1 MYGADVCPGFA
12 QKRLK
17 KQPTLLWLR
26 EEIGKELEQVQ
37 HAHDEAIIRPIYN
50 SLEEYTTGSCDML
63 AHPTNIEFQNR
74 LVGFGM
80 CNVPE
85 NNWEAV
91 MDTVLH
97 YLSTRMDYNK
107 KLQKATHLVVDE
119 AQVVSENRD
128 LQICS
133 TMQLLPSESSE
144 ESSPLLCRTWWQLW
158 PTKDGRAIPELF
170 L

>member
-1 MYGADVCPGFA
+1 
-12 QKRLK
+12 
-17 KQPTLLWLR
+17 
-26 EEIGKELEQVQ
+26 
-37 HAHDEAIIRPIYN
+37 
-50 SLEEYTTGSCDML
+50 ML

-119 AQVVSENRD
+119 AQVVSEKPGSADMLNNAVITFRKFGGIVT
-128 LQICS
+128 LA
-133 TMQLLPSESSE
+133 MQNVVAALAN
-144 ESSPLLCRTWWQLW
+144 
-158 PTKDGRAIPELF
+158 KKMVELF
-170 L
+170 QNCSYKCFLDQAVWMPEPGRDPAVIRTGIPCAGNGKTGRGCDRLE

>member
-1 MYGADVCPGFA
+1 
-12 QKRLK
+12 
-17 KQPTLLWLR
+17 
-26 EEIGKELEQVQ
+26 
-37 HAHDEAIIRPIYN
+37 
-50 SLEEYTTGSCDML
+50 ML

-119 AQVVSENRD
+119 AQVVSEKPGSADMLNNAVITFRSSRNRN
-128 LQICS
+128 LA
-133 TMQLLPSESSE
+133 TAE
-144 ESSPLLCRTWWQLW
+144 RWWQLW

>member
-1 MYGADVCPGFA
+1 MVSRCTEQMFAQVFA
-12 QKRLK
+12 QKWLK

-26 EEIGKELEQVQ
+26 EEIGKELEQVR

-144 ESSPLLCRTWWQLW
+144 ES
-158 PTKDGRAIPELF
+158 
-170 L
+170 

>member
-1 MYGADVCPGFA
+1 
-12 QKRLK
+12 
-17 KQPTLLWLR
+17 
-26 EEIGKELEQVQ
+26 
-37 HAHDEAIIRPIYN
+37 
-50 SLEEYTTGSCDML
+50 
-63 AHPTNIEFQNR
+63 
-74 LVGFGM
+74 M

-144 ESSPLLCRTWWQLW
+144 ES
-158 PTKDGRAIPELF
+158 
-170 L
+170 

>member
-1 MYGADVCPGFA
+1 
-12 QKRLK
+12 
-17 KQPTLLWLR
+17 
-26 EEIGKELEQVQ
+26 
-37 HAHDEAIIRPIYN
+37 
-50 SLEEYTTGSCDML
+50 
-63 AHPTNIEFQNR
+63 
-74 LVGFGM
+74 
-80 CNVPE
+80 
-85 NNWEAV
+85 

-133 TMQLLPSESSE
+133 TMQLLPSKVRRNRNPCYAERGGSSG
-144 ESSPLLCRTWWQLW
+144 QQ
-158 PTKDGRAIPELF
+158 KDGRAIPELF